1 MPVFRASQDAL
12 PPSSEAPF
20 ETVLLDRHM
29 TKSDACEVGRIRV
42 PAGESFRRKT
52 AKDEIAW
59 FMVLEGRGRLGEQGI
74 GTSHAA
80 LALPGTDVAIE
91 ASEHLDLLWTRVPKA
106 ERFDAGLASLGSGL
120 RIVDWSREPV
130 LQSEHDARTRVY
142 MATPGLVGTGAIK
155 AEMIA
160 YPPGTAAPEHHHE
173 GAEHFQ
179 FVLSGHGTAVL
190 SGSPQALGP
199 GDVLYNFEHEKH
211 YFFTDPGADEDFV
224 FVEFFIPGH
233 CRTIWTP
240 EAKACAWLPT
250 GRDSAGNAPAREIGH
265 HVHGDDA
272 GL

>member
-1 MPVFRASQDAL
+1 MPVFRAAQDA
-12 PPSSEAPF
+12 PRPSSEGHS
-20 ETVLLDRHM
+20 ETVLLDHAL
-29 TKSDACEVGRIRV
+29 TKSDACEVARIRI
-42 PAGESFRRKT
+42 PAGRSFRRKT
-52 AKDEIAW
+52 GSDEIAW
-59 FMVLEGRGRLGEQGI
+59 FMVLEGRGRLGAQEI
-74 GTSHAA
+74 GASHAA

-91 ASEHLDLLWTRVPKA
+91 ASDDLDLLWTRVPKA
-106 ERFDAGLASLGSGL
+106 ERFDAGLASLDPGL
-120 RIVDWSREPV
+120 RVVDWGREPV

-190 SGSPQALGP
+190 SGSRQALGP
-199 GDVLYNFEHEKH
+199 GDVLYNFENERH
-211 YFFTDPGADEDFV
+211 YFFTDPDADADFV

-233 CRTIWTP
+233 CRTVWAP

-250 GRDSAGNAPAREIGH
+250 GRDSAGNPPSREIGH
-265 HVHGDDA
+265 HVHGEDA